1 MSNDLGAVMKM
12 TAQPMGRRIL
22 LGGVAMIVLAGAAG
36 AAAAQGAASPQ
47 GAPPAQGADTV
58 GELVVTAPNYVPTTT
73 TGSKVATS
81 ILETPQSITVINRD
95 QIDVLHWTSLQ
106 QVVRYTAGVTGENFG
121 PDARYD
127 WLTLRG
133 FAPVQYI
140 DGLQAPIGSVTNVG
154 TDLYGF
160 QSVEILK
167 GPSSGLYGSTP
178 PGGIVNMTSRRPQQE
193 ASGELVAEVGN
204 YDLKQIQGD
213 GTGPLS
219 DTVSYRLTGLY
230 RDSGSIIDFE
240 KDRRGF
246 LSSALKWDIDPT
258 TSLTLLGYYQNDDL
272 KNNSGGF
279 LPPSGTVLP
288 NPNGTIPRSRS
299 LAEPGYNMFQRDQ
312 YGVGYEF
319 RHAFSDNLSFEQN
332 LKYFSSD
339 TKTLSVYGAGLQT
352 PNGSI
357 VNRYN
362 FPFNEKVTSFNVD
375 NRVQADLATGDFKH
389 TLLVGLDYRRYV
401 DTSEFGFAVAPP
413 IDVFHPVYGAPVT
426 VPTLYPYANMVQTQT
441 GLYVQD
447 QVRRGGFILTLGA
460 RQDWVRTDDKAGGT
474 TADDSQLSYR
484 IGANYVFANG
494 VAPYVSYAKSF
505 QPTTGVAFNG
515 ATFAPTQGEQWE
527 AGIKVEPAGLPPG
540 VKTLVTLAAYDLVQR
555 NVLTPDPDPTHP
567 FASVQTGEVQV
578 KGVELEGVARI
589 RERLSLNA
597 SYSYTDSEVTK
608 SNGPDL
614 GMQLPMVPHH
624 KVSAFADY
632 TFQDGLLAGF
642 GVGLGARYLSSSY
655 GDAANLWQAS
665 SVILWDA
672 VAHYNFKA
680 WKLTLSGS
688 NIFDKTYVAACES
701 GSNCFY
707 GTARSVTFSLG
718 RSF

>member
-1 MSNDLGAVMKM
+1 MRIDHETGARRTDRRRSMKVWLGS
-12 TAQPMGRRIL
+12 
-22 LGGVAMIVLAGAAG
+22 
-36 AAAAQGAASPQ
+36 AAAIALIGAGTGVRAQAAQS
-47 GAPPAQGADTV
+47 V
-58 GELVVTAPNYVPTTT
+58 EELVVTAPNYVPTTT

-81 ILETPQSITVINRD
+81 ILETPQSVTVINRD

-133 FAPVQYI
+133 FAPIQYI

-178 PGGIVNMTSRRPQQE
+178 PGGIVNMTSRRPE
-193 ASGELVAEVGN
+193 RNLAGEMVAEVGN

-213 GTGPLS
+213 VTGPLS
-219 DTVSYRLTGLY
+219 DAVSYRLTGLY
-230 RDSGSIIDFE
+230 RDTGSIVDFE

-246 LSSALKWDIDPT
+246 LSGALKWDLDAE
-258 TSLTLLGYYQNDDL
+258 TSLTLLGYYQKDDL

-299 LAEPGYNMFQRDQ
+299 LAEPGYNMFKRDQ
-312 YGVGYEF
+312 YGIGYEF
-319 RHAFSDNLSFEQN
+319 HHAFNDNLSFEQN

-339 TKTLSVYGAGLQT
+339 TKTRSVYGAGLQS
-352 PNGSI
+352 PGGAI

-362 FPFNEKVTSFNVD
+362 FPFNETVTSFNVD
-375 NRVQADLATGDFKH
+375 NRVQAGFETGDFKH

-401 DTSEFGFAVAPP
+401 DTSEFGFSVAPP
-413 IDVFHPVYGAPVT
+413 INVFHPVYGAPVT
-426 VPTLYPYANMVQTQT
+426 LPTFYPYANQVQSQT

-447 QVRRGGFILTLGA
+447 QIRKGRFILTLGA
-460 RQDWVRTDDKAGGT
+460 RQDWVNTDDKAGGT
-474 TADDSQLSYR
+474 KADDSQLSYR
-484 IGANYVFANG
+484 IGANYVLADG

-505 QPTTGVAFNG
+505 QPTTGVDFNG
-515 ATFAPTQGEQWE
+515 RTFSPSEGEQWE
-527 AGIKVEPAGLPPG
+527 AGVKVEPTGLPRG
-540 VKTLVTLAAYDLVQR
+540 VKTLVTLTAFDLVQS

-567 FASVQTGEVQV
+567 FASIQTGEIEV
-578 KGVELEGVARI
+578 KGIELEGVARI
-589 RERLSLNA
+589 RERLSLNG
-597 SYSYTDSEVTK
+597 SYTYTDSEVTK
-608 SNGPDL
+608 SNGSDL
-614 GMQLPMVPHH
+614 GKELPMVPRH

-632 TFQDGLLAGF
+632 TFQDGPLAGF
-642 GVGLGARYLSSSY
+642 GAGLGARYLSSSY
-655 GDAANLWQAS
+655 GDAANAWRAS

-701 GSNCFY
+701 ASNCFY
-707 GTARSVTFSLG
+707 GTARSVTLSLG

>member
-1 MSNDLGAVMKM
+1 MSNDLGPVMRVI
-12 TAQPMGRRIL
+12 AQSMGRRVL
-22 LGGVAMIVLAGAAG
+22 LGGAAMIVLAGLPG
-36 AAAAQGAASPQ
+36 AAMAQQ
-47 GAPPAQGADTV
+47 ADAV

-81 ILETPQSITVINRD
+81 ILETPQSVTVINRD

-133 FAPVQYI
+133 FAPIQYI

-178 PGGIVNMTSRRPQQE
+178 PGGIVNMTSRRPE
-193 ASGELVAEVGN
+193 RVAGGELVGSVGN

-213 GTGPLS
+213 ATGPLS
-219 DTVSYRLTGLY
+219 DAVSYRLTGLY
-230 RDSGSIIDFE
+230 RDSGSIVDFE

-246 LSSALKWDIDPT
+246 LSGALKWDIDAA
-258 TSLTLLGYYQNDDL
+258 TSLTLLGYYQKDDL

-299 LAEPGYNMFQRDQ
+299 LAEPGYNMFKRDQ

-319 RHAFSDNLSFEQN
+319 HHAFNDNLSFEQN

-339 TKTLSVYGAGLQT
+339 TKTRSVYGAGLLT
-352 PNGSI
+352 PGGSM
-357 VNRYN
+357 VRRYN

-375 NRVQADLATGDFKH
+375 NRLQANLATGEFKH

-401 DTSEFGFAVAPP
+401 DTSEFGFALAPP

-426 VPTLYPYANMVQTQT
+426 LPKFYPYANQVQTQT

-447 QVRRGGFILTLGA
+447 QIRRGGFILTLGA
-460 RQDWVRTDDKAGGT
+460 RQDWVKTDDKAGGT
-474 TADDSQLSYR
+474 KADDSQLSYR
-484 IGANYVFANG
+484 IGANYILPNG
-494 VAPYVSYAKSF
+494 VAPYISYAKSF

-515 ATFAPTQGEQWE
+515 STFAPTQGEQWE
-527 AGIKVEPAGLPPG
+527 TGIKVEPTGLPAG
-540 VKTLVTLAAYDLVQR
+540 VKSLVTLAAFDLVQR

-567 FASVQTGEVQV
+567 YASVQTGEVEV

-597 SYSYTDSEVTK
+597 SYTYTDSKVTK

-614 GMQLPMVPHH
+614 GKELPMAPRH

-632 TFQDGLLAGF
+632 TFQDGPLAGF
-642 GVGLGARYLSSSY
+642 GAGLGARYLSSSY
-655 GDAANLWQAS
+655 GDASNLWRAN

-672 VAHYNFKA
+672 VAHYNFKV
-680 WKLTLSGS
+680 WRLTLSGS

-701 GSNCFY
+701 ASNCFY
-707 GTARSVTFSLG
+707 GTARSVTLSLG